1 MPPDDYWP
9 GARNIEAPI
18 LFVTGGDNH
27 VFTDSNVVCYREL
40 NALVPGRHDLHV
52 FPGYGHQD
60 VFMGKRSDV
69 EIFPRFLTFLEK
81 HRR

>member
-1 MPPDDYWP
+1 MKSKAFLESMEKFDLPD
-9 GARNIEAPI
+9 
-18 LFVTGGDNH
+18 
-27 VFTDSNVVCYREL
+27 CYREL